1 MYANKIDNLDVMGN
15 FLERYR
21 LLKLTQIKSK
31 DLNRSIT
38 INFISYQKK
47 FSQSLGLDSFSG
59 EFYQTFKEKIMI
71 MPHDSSPKKEDE
83 GACLLWGQY

>member
-38 INFISYQKK
+38 INFISYKKK
-47 FSQSLGLDSFSG
+47 FSQNLWQSF
-59 EFYQTFKEKIMI
+59 QICLEKREEGKI
-71 MPHDSSPKKEDE
+71 PKLENKKDQNLKVTESQ
-83 GACLLWGQY
+83 WIYKW